1 MFMGKVKVGVVG
13 YGTIGERIA
22 DGVAAQGD
30 MELVGVCDIAPT
42 VPVRALIKSG
52 KDIPLYCAAADKIK
66 DLEGAG
72 GKVAGTLEDLLGKV
86 DMICDATTPGIG
98 AENRKK
104 YEAAGVKAAFQAG
117 EKTGVGDVQFNS
129 MANYEKAYGES
140 YIQILSCNTTGMAR
154 CINTVDR
161 AIGVEKVN
169 VVIIRRAADVA
180 ETHKGPVDAAIVQ
193 KVPSHQCED
202 IMAVSP
208 HIKAFTVVVT
218 LPITHGHV
226 QTLQMMC
233 KKETS
238 KEEIIK
244 IFKTNPRITM
254 FKIEDGFISN
264 SHIFDYCRDLG
275 LPRADMYECPVWDE
289 MIHVDGKEVWFT
301 QMIPQ
306 EAIVIPENIDAVRA
320 AMRLQSDYL
329 EAIGETNKFLRIG
342 ELI

>member
-1 MFMGKVKVGVVG
+1 MAKVKVGVVG

-30 MELVGVCDIAPT
+30 MELVGVCDLTPT

-52 KDIPLYCAAADKIK
+52 KNIPLYCATSEKIK
-66 DLEGAG
+66 DLEKAG
-72 GKVAGTLEDLLGKV
+72 GRVAGTLADLLNKV

-104 YEAAGVKAAFQAG
+104 YEAAAVKATFQAG

-129 MANYEKAYGES
+129 MANYDKAYGQS

-169 VVIIRRAADVA
+169 AVIIRRAADVA

-238 KEEIIK
+238 KEQIIEI
-244 IFKTNPRITM
+244 FETNPRIIM

-306 EAIVIPENIDAVRA
+306 EAIVIPENIDAIRA
-320 AMRLQSDYL
+320 AMKLQSDYL
-329 EAIGETNKFLRIG
+329 EAIGETNKYLRIG
-342 ELI
+342 ELV